1 MNELTLNEACEKHCT
16 HAKSPVGSILYIH
29 KTTAFKAGAEYR
41 KHQFDKLL
49 LLAKQ
54 AANDCEFEGN
64 MQMAEDL
71 RNEIEKLESE

>member
-1 MNELTLNEACEKHCT
+1 MIELTLEQACEKHCT

-29 KTTAFKAGAEYR
+29 KTGAFKAGAEYG
-41 KHQFDKLL
+41 KHRFDKLL

-54 AANDCEFEGN
+54 AATDCEFEGN
-64 MQMAEDL
+64 MQMADDL